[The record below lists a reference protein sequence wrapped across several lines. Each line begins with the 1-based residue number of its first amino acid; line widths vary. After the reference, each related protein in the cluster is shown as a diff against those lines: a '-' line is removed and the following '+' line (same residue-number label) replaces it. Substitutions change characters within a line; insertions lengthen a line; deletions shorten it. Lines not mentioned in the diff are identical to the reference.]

1 MTCRDYKDLMMGYLD
16 DELDAPDRDRF
27 QGHLAGCDDC
37 KKELKEF
44 EDLKRITDDMEL
56 CQPED
61 KLWEQY
67 WQSIYNRIERSV
79 GWIVF
84 SLAVILLLVYGG
96 FKFIEEVIKDPTVGL
111 LCKIGLIGLIVG
123 TAILLVSIARERLY
137 IRKRD
142 RYKDVRR

>member
-16 DELDAPDRDRF
+16 DELDAQDRDRF
-27 QGHLAGCDDC
+27 KEHLAGCDDC
-37 KKELKEF
+37 KKELQEF
-44 EDLKRITDDMEL
+44 EDLKRITDDVEL

-61 KLWEQY
+61 KLWAQY

-84 SLAVILLLVYGG
+84 SLAAMLLLVYGG
-96 FKFIEEVIKDPTVGL
+96 FKFIEEVIKDPTIGL
-111 LCKIGLIGLIVG
+111 LCKIGLIALVVG
-123 TAILLVSIARERLY
+123 AAILLVSIVRERLY

>member
-16 DELDAPDRDRF
+16 DELDTPDRDRF
-27 QGHLAGCDDC
+27 KEHLAGCDDC

-44 EDLKRITDDMEL
+44 EDLKRITDDVDL

-67 WQSIYNRIERSV
+67 WQNIYNRTERSV

-84 SLAVILLLVYGG
+84 SLAAMLLLVYGG

-111 LCKIGLIGLIVG
+111 VCKVGLIGLIVG

>member
-16 DELDAPDRDRF
+16 DELDAQDRDRF
-27 QGHLAGCDDC
+27 KEHLAGCDDC
-37 KKELKEF
+37 KKELQEF
-44 EDLKRITDDMEL
+44 EDLKRITDDVEL

-84 SLAVILLLVYGG
+84 SLAAMLLLVYGG
-96 FKFIEEVIKDPTVGL
+96 FKFIEEVIKDPTIGL
-111 LCKIGLIGLIVG
+111 LCKIGLIALVVG
-123 TAILLVSIARERLY
+123 TAILLVSIVRERLY